1 MAHILKVNDNKYI
14 NIDKITHVEL
24 SNDNTALHIWFSDA
38 KKNIGELVLRG
49 DDGATVLEHLE
60 DIKYSPDI
68 HRVYYDNGKRVKEK

>member
-49 DDGATVLEHLE
+49 DEGATVL
-60 DIKYSPDI
+60 DYIDGISFQIPD
-68 HRVYYDNGKRVKEK
+68 YMKKG